1 MTEKKLLTFLWF
13 PFCPCWSSIPQTH
26 VKKHMQIWTLQLRL
40 YLECIQMLALSFILQ
55 QVRAQ
60 LMVPTW
66 HYGQVIKS
74 PVRNT
79 SQVIC
84 FLNFWVHDRQY
95 LSLTV
100 RRKKPLK
107 AFILAPAPGTT
118 LKKADMRVHI
128 CIWSGFWFSF
138 LFYSEKQKLKI
149 SYKKLA
155 SILHSLRY
163 ISHIM
168 LLQMKI

>member
-100 RRKKPLK
+100 RRKKTFK
-107 AFILAPAPGTT
+107 GFYTSTCSWYNTEKSWYEDTYMYMKWILILIPV
-118 LKKADMRVHI
+118 L
-128 CIWSGFWFSF
+128 FW
-138 LFYSEKQKLKI
+138 ETE
-149 SYKKLA
+149 A
-155 SILHSLRY
+155 
-163 ISHIM
+163 
-168 LLQMKI
+168 